1 MARDQLDAKM
11 LEQTEVCDYFWN
23 FLHTEVVHSLS
34 YLTVSLL
41 RIIAGVILSVYI
53 YAKKKPSLKR
63 ETVQILLYLFK

>member
-53 YAKKKPSLKR
+53 YAKKTSLKR